1 MRRAPIVSPAK
12 PAAAFE
18 HRFAAAVAYPG
29 VVDLAAPW
37 SAALPPALRAALA
50 RGDRAAFDR
59 DLHLAELFSPDAAA
73 RLCWYGPGSGYEL
86 FAAYRLGDEVAA
98 IRTPLLVT
106 DSDGER
112 RWPGQAQRLFDRLP
126 APKELVRFAADEG
139 VAVREARVFD
149 WLDAY
154 LA

>member
-1 MRRAPIVSPAK
+1 VPRSRA
-12 PAAAFE
+12 E
-18 HRFAAAVAYPG
+18 T
-29 VVDLAAPW
+29 APP
-37 SAALPPALRAALA
+37 STRA
-50 RGDRAAFDR
+50 
-59 DLHLAELFSPDAAA
+59 LHLAELSSPAA
-73 RLCWYGPGSGYEL
+73 RLCWYGPPYGPGSRYEL
-86 FAAYRLGDEVAA
+86 FAGYRLGDEVAA

-112 RWPGQAQRLFDRLP
+112 RWPGQARRLFDRLP